1 MSAAEI
7 IEQIKALSVEDKAKV
22 AEFLRACSSEQAP
35 AALRIMEDSVFKKA
49 ADATFSKHDELLKK
63 LAL

>member
-7 IEQIKALSVEDKAKV
+7 IEQIKALSPEDQARV
-22 AEFLRACSSEQAP
+22 AEFLRECASGQAG
-35 AALRIMEDSVFKKA
+35 AAPRIMEDATFKKA
-49 ADATFSKHDELLKK
+49 ADATFSKHDELLRK